1 MIRNGSLLR
10 SYFKTIDK
18 KDFNFS
24 ESFNPTKV
32 KTNREKYVIVNQLDI
47 FDRIYINSDD
57 PSLEEVAL
65 RLGVNFYLRDEK
77 LASSQATSDQVV
89 LDFFNNIEGNR
100 LFWLNTVSPLQ
111 TIGDIKNFV
120 SLSQDSIWK
129 SSVSVNTSSVHSVY
143 KDNPL
148 NFEWIRGF
156 ARTQDLRPIKT
167 FNYAMMGWSRS
178 MINVLKKGQ
187 LFDED
192 TQLIE
197 SSKWSSFLLKN
208 HDDLEF
214 IKILFNVAP
223 DQGK

>member
-1 MIRNGSLLR
+1 MNICMIPVRKGSERLAKKNYL
-10 SYFKTIDK
+10 KIDRFTVLEIALNK
-18 KDFNFS
+18 AIKSNA
-24 ESFNPTKV
+24 
-32 KTNREKYVIVNQLDI
+32 

-100 LFWLNTVSPLQ
+100 LFWVNTVSPLQ
-111 TIGDIKNFV
+111 TIEDIKNFV
-120 SLSQDSIWK
+120 NLSQDSVWK
-129 SSVSVNTSSVHSVY
+129 SSVSVNTSSVHATY
-143 KDNPL
+143 QDCPL
-148 NFEWIRGF
+148 NFEWTRGF

-178 MINVLKKGQ
+178 MISVLEKGQ

-208 HDDLEF
+208 HHDLEF
-214 IKILFNVAP
+214 IKTLFNVAP

>member
-1 MIRNGSLLR
+1 M
-10 SYFKTIDK
+10 KTVFCRK
-18 KDFNFS
+18 YQKDLPKMDRAPF
-24 ESFNPTKV
+24 PG
-32 KTNREKYVIVNQLDI
+32 EKGEEI
-47 FDRIYINSDD
+47 F
-57 PSLEEVAL
+57 
-65 RLGVNFYLRDEK
+65 
-77 LASSQATSDQVV
+77 
-89 LDFFNNIEGNR
+89 
-100 LFWLNTVSPLQ
+100 
-111 TIGDIKNFV
+111 
-120 SLSQDSIWK
+120 
-129 SSVSVNTSSVHSVY
+129 SSVSVNTSSVHAVY

>member
-1 MIRNGSLLR
+1 MNICMVPVRKGSERLA
-10 SYFKTIDK
+10 K
-18 KDFNFS
+18 KNYLKIGHS
-24 ESFNPTKV
+24 TVLEIALGKAIKSKA
-32 KTNREKYVIVNQLDI
+32 
-47 FDRIYINSDD
+47 FDQIYINSDD
-57 PSLEEVAL
+57 PNLEKVAS
-65 RLGVNFYLRDEK
+65 RFGVNFYLREEK
-77 LASSQATSDQVV
+77 LASSHATSDQVV

-100 LFWLNTVSPLQ
+100 LFWVNTVSPLQ

-120 SLSQDSIWK
+120 NLSQDSVWK
-129 SSVSVNTSSVHSVY
+129 SSVSVNTSSVHATY
-143 KDNPL
+143 QDCPL
-148 NFEWIRGF
+148 NFEWTRGF

-178 MINVLKKGQ
+178 MISVLEKGQ

-208 HDDLEF
+208 HHDLEF
-214 IKILFNVAP
+214 IKTLFNVAP

>member
-1 MIRNGSLLR
+1 MNICMVPVRKGSERLAKKNYLKIGH
-10 SYFKTIDK
+10 STILEIALNK
-18 KDFNFS
+18 AIKS
-24 ESFNPTKV
+24 KA
-32 KTNREKYVIVNQLDI
+32 
-47 FDRIYINSDD
+47 FDRIFINSDD
-57 PSLEEVAL
+57 PNLEEVAS

-100 LFWLNTVSPLQ
+100 LFCVNTVSPLQ
-111 TIGDIKNFV
+111 TINDIKNFV
-120 SLSQDSIWK
+120 NSSQESVWK
-129 SSVSVNTSSVHSVY
+129 SGVSVNTSSVHAIFE
-143 KDNPL
+143 DEPL
-148 NFEWIRGF
+148 NFEWTRGF

-178 MINVLKKGQ
+178 MINVLEKGQ

-208 HDDLEF
+208 HLDFEF
-214 IKILFNVAP
+214 IKTLIDMAP
-223 DQGK
+223 DQGQ

>member
-1 MIRNGSLLR
+1 MNICMIPVRKGSERLAKKNYL
-10 SYFKTIDK
+10 KIDRFTVLEIALNK
-18 KDFNFS
+18 AIKSNA
-24 ESFNPTKV
+24 
-32 KTNREKYVIVNQLDI
+32 

-129 SSVSVNTSSVHSVY
+129 SSVSVNTSSVHAVY

-167 FNYAMMGWSRS
+167 FNYAMMGWSRI
-178 MINVLKKGQ
+178 MINVLKK
-187 LFDED
+187 
-192 TQLIE
+192 
-197 SSKWSSFLLKN
+197 
-208 HDDLEF
+208 
-214 IKILFNVAP
+214 
-223 DQGK
+223 

>member
-1 MIRNGSLLR
+1 MNICMIPVRKGSERLAKKNYL
-10 SYFKTIDK
+10 KIDRFTVLEIALNK
-18 KDFNFS
+18 AIKSNA
-24 ESFNPTKV
+24 
-32 KTNREKYVIVNQLDI
+32 

-111 TIGDIKNFV
+111 TIGDIRNFV
-120 SLSQDSIWK
+120 NLSQDSLWK
-129 SSVSVNTSSVHSVY
+129 SSVSVNTLPVHAIYEDS
-143 KDNPL
+143 PL

-156 ARTQDLRPIKT
+156 ARTQDLGPIKT

-178 MINVLKKGQ
+178 MINFLEKGQ

-208 HDDLEF
+208 HHDLKF

-223 DQGK
+223 DQGR

>member
-1 MIRNGSLLR
+1 MNICMVPVRKGSERLAKKNYLKIGH
-10 SYFKTIDK
+10 STILEIALNK
-18 KDFNFS
+18 AIKS
-24 ESFNPTKV
+24 KA
-32 KTNREKYVIVNQLDI
+32 
-47 FDRIYINSDD
+47 FDRIFINSDD
-57 PSLEEVAL
+57 PNLEEIAS

-100 LFWLNTVSPLQ
+100 LFWVNTVSPLQ
-111 TIGDIKNFV
+111 TINDIKNFV
-120 SLSQDSIWK
+120 NSSQESVWK
-129 SSVSVNTSSVHSVY
+129 SGVSVNTSSVHAIFE
-143 KDNPL
+143 DGPL
-148 NFEWIRGF
+148 NFEWTRGF
-156 ARTQDLRPIKT
+156 ARTQDLRPLKT

-178 MINVLKKGQ
+178 MINVLEKGQ

-208 HDDLEF
+208 HLDFEF
-214 IKILFNVAP
+214 IKTLIDMAP

>member
-1 MIRNGSLLR
+1 MNICMVPVRKGSERLAKKNYLKIGQ
-10 SYFKTIDK
+10 STILEIALNK
-18 KDFNFS
+18 AIKS
-24 ESFNPTKV
+24 KA
-32 KTNREKYVIVNQLDI
+32 
-47 FDRIYINSDD
+47 FDRIFINSDD
-57 PSLEEVAL
+57 PNLEEVAS

-100 LFWLNTVSPLQ
+100 LFWVNTVSPLQ
-111 TIGDIKNFV
+111 TINDIKNFV
-120 SLSQDSIWK
+120 NSSQESVWK
-129 SSVSVNTSSVHSVY
+129 SGVSVNTASVHAIFE
-143 KDNPL
+143 DGPL
-148 NFEWIRGF
+148 NFEWTRGF
-156 ARTQDLRPIKT
+156 ARTQDLRPLKT

-178 MINVLKKGQ
+178 MINVLEKGQ

-208 HDDLEF
+208 HLDFEF
-214 IKILFNVAP
+214 IKTLIDMAP

>member
-1 MIRNGSLLR
+1 MNICMIPVRKGSERLAKKNYL
-10 SYFKTIDK
+10 KIDRFTVLEIALNK
-18 KDFNFS
+18 AIKSNA
-24 ESFNPTKV
+24 
-32 KTNREKYVIVNQLDI
+32 

-148 NFEWIRGF
+148 NFEWTRGF

-178 MINVLKKGQ
+178 MISVLEKGQ

-208 HDDLEF
+208 HHDLEF
-214 IKILFNVAP
+214 IKTLFNVAP

>member
-1 MIRNGSLLR
+1 MDDYWYWEIK
-10 SYFKTIDK
+10 FHI
-18 KDFNFS
+18 NFPS
-24 ESFNPTKV
+24 GK
-32 KTNREKYVIVNQLDI
+32 REGTFTV
-47 FDRIYINSDD
+47 DRQN
-57 PSLEEVAL
+57 A
-65 RLGVNFYLRDEK
+65 
-77 LASSQATSDQVV
+77 ATSKIAQEE
-89 LDFFNNIEGNR
+89 LI
-100 LFWLNTVSPLQ
+100 
-111 TIGDIKNFV
+111 
-120 SLSQDSIWK
+120 
-129 SSVSVNTSSVHSVY
+129 SVY

-208 HDDLEF
+208 HHDLEF